1 MCVVLT
7 PLGSGHRVVRPA
19 KPIAAGLGRGLSRT
33 RAHVFSHLLT
43 QLYRLLAVVAVAAAT
58 GAEMGLSVRIFAITG
73 LVLIFAIMV
82 FVRIFAIMVVMLI
95 FATIGF
101 VLIFATMGL
110 VLIFAIMGSVRPF
123 AALVAVVARIFCVD
137 VMNVGVVVPAYGA
150 IETAGFLIELPLG
163 GGEQRLHVLV
173 AIFPSCGLD
182 VAIAGYAIEVG
193 KVELQDA
200 VALAGSEGQLK
211 GHLVGYVLCF
221 TTNVQ
226 QSLCAC

>member
-19 KPIAAGLGRGLSRT
+19 KPIAAGLGRWLSRT
-33 RAHVFSHLLT
+33 RTHVFSHLLT
-43 QLYRLLAVVAVAAAT
+43 QLYCLLAVVAVAAAT
-58 GAEMGLSVRIFAITG
+58 GAEMGLSVRIFAIMG
-73 LVLIFAIMV
+73 LVRIFATMGFVLIFAIMV
-82 FVRIFAIMVVMLI
+82 FVLI
-95 FATIGF
+95 FAKMRF
-101 VLIFATMGL
+101 
-110 VLIFAIMGSVRPF
+110 VRPF

-163 GGEQRLHVLV
+163 RGEQRLHVLV

-200 VALAGSEGQLK
+200 VALAGGEVQLK

-221 TTNVQ
+221 TTNV
-226 QSLCAC
+226 

>member
-1 MCVVLT
+1 MAIVWCDRQKL
-7 PLGSGHRVVRPA
+7 
-19 KPIAAGLGRGLSRT
+19 IAAGLGRWLSRT
-33 RAHVFSHLLT
+33 RAYVFSHLLT

-58 GAEMGLSVRIFAITG
+58 GAEMGLSV
-73 LVLIFAIMV
+73 LIFAIMGLV
-82 FVRIFAIMVVMLI
+82 LI

-101 VLIFATMGL
+101 VLIFATLGF
-110 VLIFAIMGSVRPF
+110 VLIFATMGSVRPF
-123 AALVAVVARIFCVD
+123 AALVAVLARIFCVD

-193 KVELQDA
+193 EVELQDA
-200 VALAGSEGQLK
+200 FALAGGEGQLK

-226 QSLCAC
+226 QSLCTC

>member
-19 KPIAAGLGRGLSRT
+19 KPIAAGLGRWLSRT

-43 QLYRLLAVVAVAAAT
+43 QLYCLLAVVAVAAAT
-58 GAEMGLSVRIFAITG
+58 GAELGLVLIFAIMR

-82 FVRIFAIMVVMLI
+82 FVLIFAIMR
-95 FATIGF
+95 F
-101 VLIFATMGL
+101 VLIFAKM
-110 VLIFAIMGSVRPF
+110 VFVRPF

-163 GGEQRLHVLV
+163 RGEQRLHVLV

-182 VAIAGYAIEVG
+182 VAIAGYAIEVVE
-193 KVELQDA
+193 VELQDA

>member
-1 MCVVLT
+1 M
-7 PLGSGHRVVRPA
+7 
-19 KPIAAGLGRGLSRT
+19 
-33 RAHVFSHLLT
+33 FSHLLT
-43 QLYRLLAVVAVAAAT
+43 QLYRLLAVVAVAAVT
-58 GAEMGLSVRIFAITG
+58 GAEMGLSV
-73 LVLIFAIMV
+73 LIFAIMGLV
-82 FVRIFAIMVVMLI
+82 LI

-101 VLIFATMGL
+101 VLIFATLGF
-110 VLIFAIMGSVRPF
+110 VLIFAIMMFVRPF

-182 VAIAGYAIEVG
+182 VAIAGYAVEVG

-200 VALAGSEGQLK
+200 VALAGGEGQLK

>member
-19 KPIAAGLGRGLSRT
+19 KPIAAGLGLWLSRT

-43 QLYRLLAVVAVAAAT
+43 QLYCLLAVVAVAAAT
-58 GAEMGLSVRIFAITG
+58 GAELGLSVLIFAITG

-82 FVRIFAIMVVMLI
+82 FVRIFAIMV
-95 FATIGF
+95 F
-101 VLIFATMGL
+101 VLIFATMGF
-110 VLIFAIMGSVRPF
+110 VLIFAKMVFVRPF
-123 AALVAVVARIFCVD
+123 AVLVAVVARIFCVD

-163 GGEQRLHVLV
+163 RGEQRLHVLV

>member
-19 KPIAAGLGRGLSRT
+19 KPIAAGLGRWLSRT

-58 GAEMGLSVRIFAITG
+58 GAEMGLSV
-73 LVLIFAIMV
+73 LIFAIMG
-82 FVRIFAIMVVMLI
+82 FVLI

-101 VLIFATMGL
+101 

-193 KVELQDA
+193 EVELQDA
-200 VALAGSEGQLK
+200 VALAGGEGQLK

>member
-19 KPIAAGLGRGLSRT
+19 KPIAAGLGRWLSRT

-58 GAEMGLSVRIFAITG
+58 GAEMGLF
-73 LVLIFAIMV
+73 VLIFAIMG
-82 FVRIFAIMVVMLI
+82 FVLI

-101 VLIFATMGL
+101 VLIFATLGF

-123 AALVAVVARIFCVD
+123 AALVAVLARIFCVD
-137 VMNVGVVVPAYGA
+137 VMNVGIVVPAYGA

-163 GGEQRLHVLV
+163 RGEQRLHVLV

-182 VAIAGYAIEVG
+182 VAIAGYAVEVG

-200 VALAGSEGQLK
+200 VALAGGEGQLK

>member
-19 KPIAAGLGRGLSRT
+19 KPIAAGLGRWLSRT

-43 QLYRLLAVVAVAAAT
+43 QLYCLLAVVAVAAAT
-58 GAEMGLSVRIFAITG
+58 GAEMGLSVLIFAITG
-73 LVLIFAIMV
+73 LVLIFAITV
-82 FVRIFAIMVVMLI
+82 FVRIFAIMV
-95 FATIGF
+95 F
-101 VLIFATMGL
+101 VLIFATMGF
-110 VLIFAIMGSVRPF
+110 VLIFAKMVFVRPF

-137 VMNVGVVVPAYGA
+137 IMNVGVVVPAYGA

-200 VALAGSEGQLK
+200 VALAGSEGQFK

>member
-1 MCVVLT
+1 MAIVWCDRQKL
-7 PLGSGHRVVRPA
+7 
-19 KPIAAGLGRGLSRT
+19 IAAGLGRWLSRT
-33 RAHVFSHLLT
+33 KAHVFSHLLT

-58 GAEMGLSVRIFAITG
+58 GAEMGLSV
-73 LVLIFAIMV
+73 LIFAIMV
-82 FVRIFAIMVVMLI
+82 FVLI

-101 VLIFATMGL
+101 VLIFATIGF
-110 VLIFAIMGSVRPF
+110 VLIFAIMMFVRPF

-193 KVELQDA
+193 EIELQDA
-200 VALAGSEGQLK
+200 VALAGGEGQLK

-226 QSLCAC
+226 QSLCTC

>member
-19 KPIAAGLGRGLSRT
+19 KPIAAGLGRWLSRT

-43 QLYRLLAVVAVAAAT
+43 QLYCLLAVVAVAAAT
-58 GAEMGLSVRIFAITG
+58 GAELGLSVLIFAITG
-73 LVLIFAIMV
+73 LVRIFAIMGFVLIFAIMV
-82 FVRIFAIMVVMLI
+82 FVLI
-95 FATIGF
+95 FATMGF
-101 VLIFATMGL
+101 VLIFAKM
-110 VLIFAIMGSVRPF
+110 VFVRPF

-137 VMNVGVVVPAYGA
+137 IMNVGVVVPAYGA

-163 GGEQRLHVLV
+163 RGEQRLHVLV

>member
-19 KPIAAGLGRGLSRT
+19 KPIAAGLGRWLSRT

-43 QLYRLLAVVAVAAAT
+43 QLYCLLAVVAVAAAT
-58 GAEMGLSVRIFAITG
+58 GAELGLSVLIFAITVFVRIFATMAF
-73 LVLIFAIMV
+73 VRIFAIMV
-82 FVRIFAIMVVMLI
+82 FVRIFAIMV
-95 FATIGF
+95 F
-101 VLIFATMGL
+101 VLIFAKMR
-110 VLIFAIMGSVRPF
+110 SVRPF

-137 VMNVGVVVPAYGA
+137 VMNVGIVVPAYGA

-182 VAIAGYAIEVG
+182 VAIAGYAVEVG

-200 VALAGSEGQLK
+200 VALAGSEVQLK

>member
-19 KPIAAGLGRGLSRT
+19 KPIAVGLGRWLSRT

-58 GAEMGLSVRIFAITG
+58 GAELRLSVLIFAITG
-73 LVLIFAIMV
+73 LVFIFAIMRFVLIFAIMV
-82 FVRIFAIMVVMLI
+82 FV
-95 FATIGF
+95 
-101 VLIFATMGL
+101 
-110 VLIFAIMGSVRPF
+110 LIFAIMMFVRPF

-200 VALAGSEGQLK
+200 VALAGGEGQLK

>member
-19 KPIAAGLGRGLSRT
+19 KPIAAGLGRWLSRT

-58 GAEMGLSVRIFAITG
+58 GAEMGLSV
-73 LVLIFAIMV
+73 LIFAIMGLV
-82 FVRIFAIMVVMLI
+82 LI

-101 VLIFATMGL
+101 VLIFATIGF

-137 VMNVGVVVPAYGA
+137 VMNVGIVVPAYGA

-163 GGEQRLHVLV
+163 RGEQRLHVLV

-193 KVELQDA
+193 EVELQDA
-200 VALAGSEGQLK
+200 VALAGGEGQLK

>member
-19 KPIAAGLGRGLSRT
+19 KPIAAGLGRWLSRT

-58 GAEMGLSVRIFAITG
+58 GAEMGL
-73 LVLIFAIMV
+73 
-82 FVRIFAIMVVMLI
+82 FVLI

-101 VLIFATMGL
+101 VLIFATIGF
-110 VLIFAIMGSVRPF
+110 VLIFAIMMFVRPF
-123 AALVAVVARIFCVD
+123 AALVAVMARIFCVD
-137 VMNVGVVVPAYGA
+137 VMNVGIVVPAYGA

-163 GGEQRLHVLV
+163 RGEQRLHVLV

-193 KVELQDA
+193 EVELQDA
-200 VALAGSEGQLK
+200 VALAGGEGQLK

>member
-19 KPIAAGLGRGLSRT
+19 KPIAAGLGRWLSRT

-58 GAEMGLSVRIFAITG
+58 GAEMGLSVLIFAITGIVRIFAIT
-73 LVLIFAIMV
+73 V
-82 FVRIFAIMVVMLI
+82 FVRIFAIM
-95 FATIGF
+95 GF
-101 VLIFATMGL
+101 VLIFAKMVF
-110 VLIFAIMGSVRPF
+110 VLIFAKMRFVRPF

-163 GGEQRLHVLV
+163 RGEQRLHVLV

-182 VAIAGYAIEVG
+182 VAIAGYAVEVG

>member
-19 KPIAAGLGRGLSRT
+19 KPIAAGLGRWLSRT

-43 QLYRLLAVVAVAAAT
+43 QLYHLLAVVAVAAAT
-58 GAEMGLSVRIFAITG
+58 GAEMGLSV
-73 LVLIFAIMV
+73 LIFAIMG
-82 FVRIFAIMVVMLI
+82 FVLI

-101 VLIFATMGL
+101 VLIFA
-110 VLIFAIMGSVRPF
+110 IMMFVRPF
-123 AALVAVVARIFCVD
+123 AALVAVLARIFCVD
-137 VMNVGVVVPAYGA
+137 VMNVGIVVPAYGA

-163 GGEQRLHVLV
+163 RGEQRLHVLV

-193 KVELQDA
+193 EVELQDA
-200 VALAGSEGQLK
+200 VALAGGEGQLK

>member
-19 KPIAAGLGRGLSRT
+19 KPIAAGLGRWLSRT

-58 GAEMGLSVRIFAITG
+58 GAEMGLSV
-73 LVLIFAIMV
+73 LIFAIMGLV
-82 FVRIFAIMVVMLI
+82 LI

-101 VLIFATMGL
+101 VLIFATLGFVL
-110 VLIFAIMGSVRPF
+110 IFAIIGFVLIFATIGFVLIFAIMMFVRPF
-123 AALVAVVARIFCVD
+123 AALVAVLARIFCVD
-137 VMNVGVVVPAYGA
+137 VMNVGIVVPAYGA

-193 KVELQDA
+193 EVELQDA
-200 VALAGSEGQLK
+200 VALAGGEGQLK

>member
-19 KPIAAGLGRGLSRT
+19 KPIAAGLGRWLSRT

-43 QLYRLLAVVAVAAAT
+43 QLYCLLAVVAVAAAT
-58 GAEMGLSVRIFAITG
+58 GAEMGLSVLIFAITG
-73 LVLIFAIMV
+73 LVLIFAITVFVRIFATMA
-82 FVRIFAIMVVMLI
+82 FVRIFAIMR
-95 FATIGF
+95 F
-101 VLIFATMGL
+101 

-123 AALVAVVARIFCVD
+123 AALVSDVARIFCVD

-150 IETAGFLIELPLG
+150 IETARFLIELPLG
-163 GGEQRLHVLV
+163 RGEQRLHVLV

-182 VAIAGYAIEVG
+182 VAIAGYAVEVG
-193 KVELQDA
+193 KVELQDT

>member
-1 MCVVLT
+1 MAIVWCDRQKL
-7 PLGSGHRVVRPA
+7 
-19 KPIAAGLGRGLSRT
+19 IAAGLGRWLSRT

-58 GAEMGLSVRIFAITG
+58 GAEMGLSVLIFAIMG
-73 LVLIFAIMV
+73 LVLIFAIMG
-82 FVRIFAIMVVMLI
+82 FVLI
-95 FATIGF
+95 FTTIGF
-101 VLIFATMGL
+101 VLIFATIGF

-137 VMNVGVVVPAYGA
+137 VMNVGIVVPAYGA

-163 GGEQRLHVLV
+163 RGEQRLHVLV

-193 KVELQDA
+193 EVELQDA
-200 VALAGSEGQLK
+200 VALAGGEGQLK

>member
-19 KPIAAGLGRGLSRT
+19 KPIAAGLGRWLSRT
-33 RAHVFSHLLT
+33 RTHVFSHLLT
-43 QLYRLLAVVAVAAAT
+43 QLYCLLAVVAVAAAT
-58 GAEMGLSVRIFAITG
+58 GAELGLSVLIFAITG
-73 LVLIFAIMV
+73 LVLIFAITV
-82 FVRIFAIMVVMLI
+82 FVRIFAIMV
-95 FATIGF
+95 F
-101 VLIFATMGL
+101 VLIFATMRF
-110 VLIFAIMGSVRPF
+110 VLIFAKMRFVRPF

-163 GGEQRLHVLV
+163 RGEQRLHVLV

-221 TTNVQ
+221 TTNV
-226 QSLCAC
+226 

>member
-19 KPIAAGLGRGLSRT
+19 KPIAAGLGRWLSRT

-43 QLYRLLAVVAVAAAT
+43 QLYCLLAVVAVAAAT
-58 GAEMGLSVRIFAITG
+58 GAELGLFVLIFAITG
-73 LVLIFAIMV
+73 LVFIFATMGFVLIFAIMVFVLIFAIMV
-82 FVRIFAIMVVMLI
+82 FVR
-95 FATIGF
+95 
-101 VLIFATMGL
+101 
-110 VLIFAIMGSVRPF
+110 SF

-150 IETAGFLIELPLG
+150 IETAGFLIVLPLG
-163 GGEQRLHVLV
+163 WGEQRLHVLV

-182 VAIAGYAIEVG
+182 VAIAGYAVEVG

-200 VALAGSEGQLK
+200 VALAGSEAQLK
-211 GHLVGYVLCF
+211 DHLVGYVLCF

>member
-7 PLGSGHRVVRPA
+7 PLDSGHRVVRPA
-19 KPIAAGLGRGLSRT
+19 KPIAAGLGRWLSRT
-33 RAHVFSHLLT
+33 RAHVFAHLLT
-43 QLYRLLAVVAVAAAT
+43 QLYCLLAVVAVAAAT
-58 GAEMGLSVRIFAITG
+58 GAEMGLSVLIFAIMVFVGIFAIT
-73 LVLIFAIMV
+73 LFVLIFATMVSVLIFAIMV
-82 FVRIFAIMVVMLI
+82 F
-95 FATIGF
+95 
-101 VLIFATMGL
+101 
-110 VLIFAIMGSVRPF
+110 VRPF
-123 AALVAVVARIFCVD
+123 AALVAVVARIFGVD

>member
-1 MCVVLT
+1 MCIVLT

-19 KPIAAGLGRGLSRT
+19 KPIAAGLGRWLSRT

-43 QLYRLLAVVAVAAAT
+43 QLYCLLAVVAVATAT
-58 GAEMGLSVRIFAITG
+58 GAELGLSVLIFAITVFVRIFAIIG

-82 FVRIFAIMVVMLI
+82 FVLI

-101 VLIFATMGL
+101 VLIFAK
-110 VLIFAIMGSVRPF
+110 MGSVRPF

>member
-19 KPIAAGLGRGLSRT
+19 KPIAAGLGRWLSRT

-58 GAEMGLSVRIFAITG
+58 GAEMGLSVLIFAIMG
-73 LVLIFAIMV
+73 LVLIFATIG
-82 FVRIFAIMVVMLI
+82 FVLIFTTIGFVLI

-101 VLIFATMGL
+101 VLIFA
-110 VLIFAIMGSVRPF
+110 IMMFVRPF

-137 VMNVGVVVPAYGA
+137 VMNVGIVVPAYGA

-193 KVELQDA
+193 EVELQDA
-200 VALAGSEGQLK
+200 VALAGGEGQLK

>member
-19 KPIAAGLGRGLSRT
+19 KPIAAGLGRWLSRT

-58 GAEMGLSVRIFAITG
+58 GAEMGLF
-73 LVLIFAIMV
+73 VLIFAIMG
-82 FVRIFAIMVVMLI
+82 FVLI

-101 VLIFATMGL
+101 VLIFATLGF
-110 VLIFAIMGSVRPF
+110 VLIFAIMMFVRPF

-137 VMNVGVVVPAYGA
+137 VMNVGIVVPAYGA

-163 GGEQRLHVLV
+163 RGEQRLHVLV

-193 KVELQDA
+193 EVELQDA
-200 VALAGSEGQLK
+200 VALAGGEGQLK

>member
-19 KPIAAGLGRGLSRT
+19 KPIAAGLGRWLSRT

-58 GAEMGLSVRIFAITG
+58 GAEMGLFVLIFAIMG
-73 LVLIFAIMV
+73 LVLIFATIG
-82 FVRIFAIMVVMLI
+82 FVLIFETIGFVLI

-101 VLIFATMGL
+101 VLIFA
-110 VLIFAIMGSVRPF
+110 IMMFVRPF

-163 GGEQRLHVLV
+163 RGEQRLHVLV

-193 KVELQDA
+193 EVELQDA
-200 VALAGSEGQLK
+200 VALAGGEGQLK

-226 QSLCAC
+226 QSLCTC

>member
-19 KPIAAGLGRGLSRT
+19 KPIAAGLGRWLSRT
-33 RAHVFSHLLT
+33 RAHVLSHLLT
-43 QLYRLLAVVAVAAAT
+43 QLYCLLAVVAVAAAT
-58 GAEMGLSVRIFAITG
+58 GAEMGLSVLIFAIT
-73 LVLIFAIMV
+73 V
-82 FVRIFAIMVVMLI
+82 FVRIFAIM
-95 FATIGF
+95 GF
-101 VLIFATMGL
+101 VLIFAMMVF
-110 VLIFAIMGSVRPF
+110 VLIFAKMRSVRPF

-163 GGEQRLHVLV
+163 RGEQRLHVLV

-182 VAIAGYAIEVG
+182 VAIAGYAVEVG

-200 VALAGSEGQLK
+200 VALAGSEVQLK

>member
-19 KPIAAGLGRGLSRT
+19 KTIAAGLGRWLSRT

-58 GAEMGLSVRIFAITG
+58 GAELGLS
-73 LVLIFAIMV
+73 VLIFAITV
-82 FVRIFAIMVVMLI
+82 FVRIFAIM
-95 FATIGF
+95 GF
-101 VLIFATMGL
+101 VLIFAMMVF
-110 VLIFAIMGSVRPF
+110 VLIFAKMRSVRPF

-137 VMNVGVVVPAYGA
+137 VMNVGVVVPSYGA
-150 IETAGFLIELPLG
+150 IETTGFLIELPLG
-163 GGEQRLHVLV
+163 RGEQRLHVLV

-200 VALAGSEGQLK
+200 VALAGGEVQLK

>member
-19 KPIAAGLGRGLSRT
+19 KPIAAGLGRWLSRT

-43 QLYRLLAVVAVAAAT
+43 QLYCLLAVVAVAAAT
-58 GAEMGLSVRIFAITG
+58 GAELGLSVLIFAITG
-73 LVLIFAIMV
+73 LV
-82 FVRIFAIMVVMLI
+82 RIFAIM
-95 FATIGF
+95 GF
-101 VLIFATMGL
+101 VLIFA
-110 VLIFAIMGSVRPF
+110 IMRSVRPF

-182 VAIAGYAIEVG
+182 VAIAGYAVEVG
-193 KVELQDA
+193 EVELQDA
-200 VALAGSEGQLK
+200 VALAWSEAQLK

>member
-19 KPIAAGLGRGLSRT
+19 KPIAAGLGRWLSRT

-43 QLYRLLAVVAVAAAT
+43 QLYCLLAVVAVAAAT
-58 GAEMGLSVRIFAITG
+58 GAELGLSVLIFAITG
-73 LVLIFAIMV
+73 LVRIFAITVFVRIFAIMV
-82 FVRIFAIMVVMLI
+82 FVRIFAIMV
-95 FATIGF
+95 F
-101 VLIFATMGL
+101 
-110 VLIFAIMGSVRPF
+110 VRPF

-163 GGEQRLHVLV
+163 RGEQRLHVLV

-182 VAIAGYAIEVG
+182 VAIAGYAVEVG

>member
-19 KPIAAGLGRGLSRT
+19 KPIAAGLGRWLSRT

-58 GAEMGLSVRIFAITG
+58 GAEMGLF
-73 LVLIFAIMV
+73 VLIFAIMG
-82 FVRIFAIMVVMLI
+82 FVLI

-101 VLIFATMGL
+101 VLIFA
-110 VLIFAIMGSVRPF
+110 IMMFVRPF

-193 KVELQDA
+193 EVELQDA
-200 VALAGSEGQLK
+200 VALAGGEGQLK

>member
-19 KPIAAGLGRGLSRT
+19 KPIAAGLGRWLSRT

-58 GAEMGLSVRIFAITG
+58 GAEMGLSV
-73 LVLIFAIMV
+73 LIFAIMGLV
-82 FVRIFAIMVVMLI
+82 LI

-101 VLIFATMGL
+101 VLIFATIGFVL
-110 VLIFAIMGSVRPF
+110 IFATLGFVLIFAIMGSVRPF

-137 VMNVGVVVPAYGA
+137 VMNVGIVVPAYGA

-163 GGEQRLHVLV
+163 RGEQRLHVLV

-193 KVELQDA
+193 EVELQDA
-200 VALAGSEGQLK
+200 VALAGGEGQLK
-211 GHLVGYVLCF
+211 SHLVGYVLCF

-226 QSLCAC
+226 QSLCTC

>member
-19 KPIAAGLGRGLSRT
+19 KPIAAGLGRWLSRT

-58 GAEMGLSVRIFAITG
+58 GAEMGLSV
-73 LVLIFAIMV
+73 LIFAIMGLV
-82 FVRIFAIMVVMLI
+82 LI

-101 VLIFATMGL
+101 VLIFATLGF

-123 AALVAVVARIFCVD
+123 AALVAVLARIFCVD
-137 VMNVGVVVPAYGA
+137 VMNVGIVVPAYGA

-163 GGEQRLHVLV
+163 RGEQRLHVLV

-182 VAIAGYAIEVG
+182 VAIAGYAVEVG

-200 VALAGSEGQLK
+200 VALAGGEGQLK

>member
-7 PLGSGHRVVRPA
+7 PLVSGHRVVRPA
-19 KPIAAGLGRGLSRT
+19 KPIAAGLGRWLSRT
-33 RAHVFSHLLT
+33 RTHVFSHLLT
-43 QLYRLLAVVAVAAAT
+43 QLYCLLAVVAVAAAT
-58 GAEMGLSVRIFAITG
+58 GAELGLSVLIFAITG
-73 LVLIFAIMV
+73 FVLIFAMMVFVLIFATMV
-82 FVRIFAIMVVMLI
+82 FVRIFAI
-95 FATIGF
+95 IGF
-101 VLIFATMGL
+101 VLIFAKM
-110 VLIFAIMGSVRPF
+110 VFVRPF

-137 VMNVGVVVPAYGA
+137 VMNVGVVVPSYGA

-163 GGEQRLHVLV
+163 RGEQRLHVLV

-200 VALAGSEGQLK
+200 VALAGGEGQFK

>member
-19 KPIAAGLGRGLSRT
+19 KPIAAGLGRWLSRT
-33 RAHVFSHLLT
+33 RTHVFSHLLT
-43 QLYRLLAVVAVAAAT
+43 QLYCLLAVVAVAAAT
-58 GAEMGLSVRIFAITG
+58 GAELGLSVLIFAITG
-73 LVLIFAIMV
+73 LVLIFAITV
-82 FVRIFAIMVVMLI
+82 FVRIFAIMVFVLI

-101 VLIFATMGL
+101 VLIFAKM
-110 VLIFAIMGSVRPF
+110 VFVRPF

-163 GGEQRLHVLV
+163 RGEQRLHVLV

>member
-1 MCVVLT
+1 MAIVWCDRQKL
-7 PLGSGHRVVRPA
+7 
-19 KPIAAGLGRGLSRT
+19 IAAGLGRWLSRT

-43 QLYRLLAVVAVAAAT
+43 QLYHLLAVVAVAAAT
-58 GAEMGLSVRIFAITG
+58 GAEMGLSV
-73 LVLIFAIMV
+73 LIFAIMGLV
-82 FVRIFAIMVVMLI
+82 LI

-101 VLIFATMGL
+101 

-137 VMNVGVVVPAYGA
+137 VMNVGIVVPAYGA

-193 KVELQDA
+193 EVELQDA
-200 VALAGSEGQLK
+200 VALAGGEGQLK

-226 QSLCAC
+226 QSLCTC